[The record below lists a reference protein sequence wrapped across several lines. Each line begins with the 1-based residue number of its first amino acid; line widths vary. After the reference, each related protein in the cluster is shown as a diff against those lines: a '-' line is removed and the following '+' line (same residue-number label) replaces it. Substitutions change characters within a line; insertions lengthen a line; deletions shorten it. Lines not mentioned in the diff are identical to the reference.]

1 MTTTGKQ
8 LIACAIFIV
17 AGLMC
22 TSHSNGQVDPKSIE
36 GVWLFDEGSGSVAAD
51 HSGHGYDADLKE
63 NAAWVE
69 GKFRHALEFDGA
81 SYLEIRNS
89 SENLAFG
96 GSEPF
101 SITAWVK
108 NQGGGTVMGKFNGGV
123 IGAYILS
130 VGGGGTVSFHR
141 EVDPWAFAGTM
152 TLPADDFG
160 HVAVTYD
167 GATMK
172 IYVNGE
178 FDAEQE
184 RGAQNTDRATP
195 VLIGARF
202 TDSEPSEFF
211 SGVLDEVALF
221 NVALTAGQIRDVM
234 SGLSSPKASNPSP
247 EDGALYN
254 DTWVTLGWWPGDSA
268 VSHDVYLGDDFS
280 AVDEA
285 TPDSEWFC
293 GNQADTFYLAGIAGF
308 AYPDGL
314 VPGATYYWRIDE
326 VNDANPSSPW
336 KGDIW
341 SFSIPPK
348 TAYSPVPADGAQV
361 ADLDAKLTWTPGFG
375 AKLHIVYFGDD
386 FDVVSQAAGGV
397 PQGVANYKP
406 ASLESEKVYYWRVDE
421 SDGLGTYEGEV
432 WTFTTP
438 GAVANPQPAK
448 GATDVG
454 MAPVLGWTAADSA
467 ASHQVY
473 FGLDKDAVRSA
484 DTSAPEYKG
493 PKALGAES
501 YEPGLLDLG
510 TTYYWRVDEVYAGG
524 PVKGPVWSFTVGD
537 YLLVEDF
544 ESYTDDDA
552 AGQAIWQTW
561 TDGFGTADNGAQVGY
576 LVPPYCEQTIVHGGL
591 QSMPLLYTNTAPIT
605 NSEVSMTLTAPRD
618 WTQAGIGTLSIW
630 FRGASGNASEPLYVS
645 IANSSGVPAVV
656 ANDDPAAATI
666 DTWTR
671 WRVSLQAFAD
681 QGINLS
687 NVNEIAIGLGSKA
700 GTASSGGSGTMYID
714 DIRLSPAP

>member
-1 MTTTGKQ
+1 MTTTRKQ
-8 LIACAIFIV
+8 LTACAIFIV
-17 AGLMC
+17 ASLMC
-22 TSHSNGQVDPKSIE
+22 APRTNGQIDPKSIA
-36 GVWLFDEGSGSVAAD
+36 GVWLFDEGSGTVAAD
-51 HSGHGYDADLKE
+51 HSGHGYDADLKG
-63 NAAWVE
+63 NPAWVE

-89 SENLAFG
+89 AENLVFG

-123 IGAYILS
+123 IGAYIVS
-130 VGGGGTVSFHR
+130 IGGGGTVSFHR
-141 EVDPWAFAGTM
+141 EVDPWSFAGTM

-184 RGAQNTDRATP
+184 RGPQNTDRATP

-202 TDSEPSEFF
+202 TNSEPSEFF
-211 SGVLDEVALF
+211 NGVLDEVALF
-221 NVALTAGQIRDVM
+221 NVALTERQIRDVM
-234 SGLSSPKASNPSP
+234 SGLSSPKASNPTP
-247 EDGALYN
+247 EDGALHK
-254 DTWVTLGWWPGDSA
+254 DTWVTLSWWPGDSA
-268 VSHDVYLGDDFS
+268 VSHDVYLGDDFK

-285 TPDSEWFC
+285 TTDSEWFR
-293 GNQADTFYLAGIAGF
+293 GNEADPFYLAGIAGF
-308 AYPDGL
+308 PYPDGL
-314 VPGATYYWRIDE
+314 VPGTTYYWRIDE

-336 KGDIW
+336 KGDVW

-348 TAYSPVPADGAQV
+348 TAYGPVPADGGQI

-375 AKLHIVYFGDD
+375 AKFHTVYFGDD
-386 FDVVSQAAGGV
+386 FDVVSQAAGGF

-406 ASLESEKVYYWRVDE
+406 ASLESESVYYWRIDE
-421 SDGLGTYEGEV
+421 FDGLGTYQGDV

-438 GAVANPQPAK
+438 GAVGSPQPAN

-454 MAPVLGWTAADSA
+454 MAPVLSWTAADNA
-467 ASHQVY
+467 TSHQVY
-473 FGLDKDAVRSA
+473 FGLDKNAVRSA
-484 DTSAPEYKG
+484 DTSTSEYKG
-493 PKALGAES
+493 SKALGAES
-501 YEPGLLDLG
+501 YNCGLLDLG

-561 TDGFGTADNGAQVGY
+561 IDGFGTADNGAQVGY

-591 QSMPLLYTNTAPIT
+591 QSMPLLYTNMAPVT
-605 NSEVSMTLTAPRD
+605 NSEASMTLTAPRD

-630 FRGASGNASEPLYVS
+630 FRGDSGNSPEPLYVS
-645 IANSSGVPAVV
+645 IANNSGTAAVV
-656 ANDDPAAATI
+656 ANDDPAAATV
-666 DTWTR
+666 DAWTQ

-687 NVNEIAIGLGSKA
+687 NVNEIAIGLGSKSGMPEA
-700 GTASSGGSGTMYID
+700 GGSGTMYID
-714 DIRLSPAP
+714 DIRLYRP